1 MLKNFRAYYNAP
13 VAQYLIKQY
22 VTACTTCALANKYDI
37 KKVVSSVERTMKPS
51 RPRQHLYADLIP
63 MFKGTFSYIL
73 FALDAYSQYV
83 YAIPLK
89 DKTSASVLQGFLA
102 IFGTTGWYENI
113 YLDNETSFVKVAK
126 MLIKI
131 APIQVHYSTPY
142 CHFQNSSENYIKHF
156 KKTFLKILNDQENPQ
171 ENSDWP
177 LLLPTVTQAMNRQI
191 ISNLGITRENI
202 HYNTSTEFYPLAE
215 LIRQDDSELNTH
227 LDNETL
233 DHFKTIMLQRK
244 KRQKYSNKAK
254 VPQYTEKAIVFMRDM
269 IPSGSNILKIPQRGP
284 FQITNID
291 ERNVT
296 LVEPETGQ
304 TVHTHIE
311 LIRPIDLKEFKL
323 LLNKKWDLNVHH
335 QKSIDRRTQPG
346 IFDEPSNPIPLVD
359 ITDEIPLKEIK
370 SEPKDELLDEI
381 DLEQLFYPPPA
392 NITKSDQP
400 TGSVN
405 PQPETQK
412 NLPANALI
420 NPLIERHEIN
430 PDNMSLEKTKDE
442 TQPNV
447 VTDEIIDGHLAHNPV
462 LPNTQHLTDEF
473 DQTESNSTSS
483 QNQLSQINS
492 LHAFR
497 DLSKPF
503 KDTLKTKKE
512 KMITFFLSKKDQYIK
527 LPSGETEVD

>member
-1 MLKNFRAYYNAP
+1 
-13 VAQYLIKQY
+13 
-22 VTACTTCALANKYDI
+22 
-37 KKVVSSVERTMKPS
+37 
-51 RPRQHLYADLIP
+51 
-63 MFKGTFSYIL
+63 
-73 FALDAYSQYV
+73 
-83 YAIPLK
+83 
-89 DKTSASVLQGFLA
+89 
-102 IFGTTGWYENI
+102 
-113 YLDNETSFVKVAK
+113 
-126 MLIKI
+126 
-131 APIQVHYSTPY
+131 
-142 CHFQNSSENYIKHF
+142 
-156 KKTFLKILNDQENPQ
+156 
-171 ENSDWP
+171 
-177 LLLPTVTQAMNRQI
+177 MNRQI

-323 LLNKKWDLNVHH
+323 LLNKKWDLNIHH

-400 TGSVN
+400 TESVN
-405 PQPETQK
+405 PLTETQK
-412 NLPANALI
+412 NLPADALI
-420 NPLIERHEIN
+420 NPLIKQHKLN
-430 PDNMSLEKTKDE
+430 HDNMSLEKTKDE

-447 VTDEIIDGHLAHNPV
+447 VMDEIIDGHLAHKPIS
-462 LPNTQHLTDEF
+462 PDTQHLTDEF